1 MLGKSAYEVGFLW
14 DKWLLYIL
22 FLLYHQKVANFE
34 HILYSSSYWTKT
46 YSPSYGTCY
55 TFNSA
60 NNPDVTEVQKASLTG
75 VSNGLSIEVFIDQG
89 NYMIKKLS
97 KR

>member
-1 MLGKSAYEVGFLW
+1 MEIFYGTNCYPVIIVCL
-14 DKWLLYIL
+14 
-22 FLLYHQKVANFE
+22 
-34 HILYSSSYWTKT
+34 SYWTET
-46 YSPSYGTCY
+46 YTPSYGTCY

-60 NNPDVTEVQKASLTG
+60 TNPYDTEVLRASLTG
-75 VSNGLSIEVFIDQG
+75 VNNGLSIEVFIDQA